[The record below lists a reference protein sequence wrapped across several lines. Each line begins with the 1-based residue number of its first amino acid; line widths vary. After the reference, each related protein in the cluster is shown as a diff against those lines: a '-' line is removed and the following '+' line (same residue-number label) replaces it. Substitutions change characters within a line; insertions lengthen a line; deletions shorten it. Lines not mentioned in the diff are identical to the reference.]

1 MWTRKELKDKAK
13 VSFRANYWK
22 SVLVALIVLAIT
34 AGVGPASSSVAGSA
48 PSPSSEISSVNSPD
62 NVDVEI
68 KDGRIKIDVDDKGGK
83 VHVDVD
89 DDLGDLADVIHDATE
104 GSRSPH
110 VGFWMGPGMVLVG
123 LSALLIVLIAL
134 AVALAVY
141 VFVLSPLEAGAARFF
156 VRNLNQRAEVREVA
170 YGYDNNYREV
180 VKTLFLRSLFVF
192 LWGLLL
198 IIPGIYKAYE
208 YRMIP
213 YLLAEDPSMT
223 KDRAFSESKRMMDGQ
238 KWNAFVLDLSFLGW
252 NILSAFTLGIL
263 GVFYVGPY
271 QTQTNAALYVKLR
284 YGLPETPSAQTV
296 PGQPIPPSPAGTAP
310 AGTAPMGT
318 PSAAAAPVATAA
330 GETAPVIV
338 SASQPPVVPFAA
350 VGAQPLSAPDEV
362 AANAKAD
369 EPTAPLEE
377 TTAIEPSG
385 SSDAASGE
393 TGKSEGE
400 VADSPNA

>member
-34 AGVGPASSSVAGSA
+34 AGVGPVSSSVAGSA
-48 PSPSSEISSVNSPD
+48 PSPSSEMSSVNGPD

-68 KDGRIKIDVDDKGGK
+68 KDGKIKIDVDDEGGK

-89 DDLGDLADVIHDATE
+89 EDLGDLADTIHDAT
-104 GSRSPH
+104 GGGRSSH
-110 VGFWMGPGMVLVG
+110 AGFWMGPGMVLVG
-123 LSALLIVLIAL
+123 LSALLIVLIAA
-134 AVALAVY
+134 AVAVAVY
-141 VFVLSPLEAGAARFF
+141 VFVFSPLEVGAARFF
-156 VRNLNQRAEVREVA
+156 VRNLNQRSEVREVA

-198 IIPGIYKAYE
+198 VIPGIYKAYE

-213 YLLAEDPSMT
+213 YLLAEDPTMT
-223 KDRAFSESKRMMDGQ
+223 KDRAFAEGKRMMDGQ

-252 NILSAFTLGIL
+252 NILSALTLGIL
-263 GVFYVGPY
+263 GIFYVGPY

-284 YGLPETPSAQTV
+284 YGLPETPSAQTM
-296 PGQPIPPSPAGTAP
+296 PGQPNPSTPAGTAP
-310 AGTAPMGT
+310 VETAPVGT
-318 PSAAAAPVATAA
+318 PSAAASPVATAA
-330 GETAPVIV
+330 GKTAPVIV
-338 SASQPPVVPFAA
+338 SSSQPPVVPFAA
-350 VGAQPLSAPDEV
+350 VGAQPLGASDEV
-362 AANAKAD
+362 AANATTD
-369 EPTAPLEE
+369 EPTAPFGE
-377 TTAIEPSG
+377 TTAIEPSS
-385 SSDAASGE
+385 SSDAAPDE
-393 TGKSEGE
+393 TGKSDDE